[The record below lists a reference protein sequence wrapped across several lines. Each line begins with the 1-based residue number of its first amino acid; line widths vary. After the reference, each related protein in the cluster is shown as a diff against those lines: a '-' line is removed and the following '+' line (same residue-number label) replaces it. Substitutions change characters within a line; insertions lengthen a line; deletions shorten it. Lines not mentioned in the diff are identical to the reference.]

1 MIPKDRDKKRE
12 REGGGE
18 DEEDITLKSEQDEV
32 NTAFLLVL

>member
-12 REGGGE
+12 RGGGE
-18 DEEDITLKSEQDEV
+18 DEEDITLKSGQDEV